1 MKNDLKKS
9 LQEFSKRNRNSSKFN
24 SNTFDTQ
31 MKKIEDNSRIV
42 LKIISD
48 KKEKRYDR

>member
-9 LQEFSKRNRNSSKFN
+9 LQEFSKRNRTSSIFN
-24 SNTFDTQ
+24 SNTFDNQ

-42 LKIISD
+42 LEIISNE
-48 KKEKRYDR
+48 KEKRYDR